1 MKKCI
6 LCDGINLDT
15 IYNGQIR
22 SGSFKK
28 LTTESFAVI
37 KCKSC
42 GIGKLEPFPKL
53 DYTSSEYRELYND
66 TSQISKYIQMHD
78 HEQIPRISSIG
89 IEKFRNKVIADLGCG
104 GGSFLDA
111 VKGVASK
118 TIGIEPFTGYH
129 KSLKNR
135 GHEVFS
141 SIEEIDAK
149 YLNNLDI
156 IISFGVIEHTNNPIE
171 YLQGAFTLLKKNGE
185 LYIETDNVNDFLMG
199 IELDEFKQFFY
210 RTSHYW
216 YFDDSSLK
224 KSLEIVG
231 FENIKVGFRHG
242 YDLSN
247 TLLWLRDRIPTG
259 VGKIKSI
266 SKNCNSS
273 WVNYLEQSGQAELL
287 HFSAVK

>member
-6 LCDGINLDT
+6 LCDGIDLDT

-22 SGSFKK
+22 SGNFKK
-28 LTTESFAVI
+28 ITTESFSVI

-42 GIGKLEPFPKL
+42 GIGKLEPIPKL

-66 TSQISKYIQMHD
+66 TSQISEYIEMHD
-78 HEQIPRISSIG
+78 HEQTPRISIIG

-104 GGSFLDA
+104 GGSFLDTI
-111 VKGVASK
+111 KGVASK

-141 SIEEIDAK
+141 SIEDIDDK

-156 IISFGVIEHTNNPIE
+156 IISFGVIEHTTNPIE
-171 YLQGAFTLLKKNGE
+171 YLQGAFTLLKKGGE

-199 IELDEFKQFFY
+199 LELDEFKQFFY
-210 RTSHYW
+210 RTAHYW

-224 KSLEIVG
+224 KSLEIAG

-259 VGKIKSI
+259 VGKIKNI

-273 WVNYLEQSGQAELL
+273 WANYLEQSGQAELL

>member
-1 MKKCI
+1 MNKCI
-6 LCDGINLDT
+6 VCNGKDFDT

-22 SGSFKK
+22 AGSFKK
-28 LTTESFAVI
+28 LTSESFSVI

-42 GIGKLEPFPKL
+42 GIGKLDPFPEL

-66 TSQISKYIQMHD
+66 TIEISEYMHMHD
-78 HEQIPRISSIG
+78 HEQTPRISRIG
-89 IEKFRNKVIADLGCG
+89 MEKFRDKVVADLGCG
-104 GGSFLDA
+104 GGSLLDA

-118 TIGIEPFTGYH
+118 TIGIEPFDEYH

-149 YLNNLDI
+149 YFNNLDI
-156 IISFGVIEHTNNPIE
+156 IISFGVIEHTTNPIE
-171 YLQGAFTLLKKNGE
+171 YLQGAYSLLKKGGE
-185 LYIETDNVNDFLMG
+185 LYLETDNINDFLMG
-199 IELDEFKQFFY
+199 IDLDDFKRFFY
-210 RTSHYW
+210 RTAHYW
-216 YFDDSSLK
+216 YFDDYSLK

-231 FENIKVGFRHG
+231 FKNINIGFRHG

-247 TLLWLRDRIPTG
+247 TLLWLRDHIPTG

-273 WVNYLEQSGQAELL
+273 WVNYLEESGQAELL
-287 HFSAVK
+287 HFFVVK

>member
-6 LCDGINLDT
+6 LCDGIDLDT

-22 SGSFKK
+22 SGNFKK
-28 LTTESFAVI
+28 ITTESFSVI

-42 GIGKLEPFPKL
+42 GIGKLEPIPKL

-66 TSQISKYIQMHD
+66 TSQISEYIEMHD
-78 HEQIPRISSIG
+78 HEQTPRISIIG

-104 GGSFLDA
+104 GGSFLDTI
-111 VKGVASK
+111 KGVASK

-135 GHEVFS
+135 GHEVFA
-141 SIEEIDAK
+141 SIEDVDDK

-156 IISFGVIEHTNNPIE
+156 IISFGVIEHTTNPIE
-171 YLQGAFTLLKKNGE
+171 YLQGAFKLLKKGGE

-199 IELDEFKQFFY
+199 LELDEFKQFFY
-210 RTSHYW
+210 RTAHYW

-224 KSLEIVG
+224 KSLEIAG

-259 VGKIKSI
+259 VGKIKNI

-273 WVNYLEQSGQAELL
+273 WANYLEQSGQAELL